1 MLSQERNEIIISFLT
16 SFFLQ
21 TFLIIKKGKNAIAAK
36 NILQNKTVIAE
47 VAVTVARAII
57 TENDQRTTV
66 DKRAI
71 TALEDLL
78 IKFLHR

>member
-1 MLSQERNEIIISFLT
+1 MLIEERNEIFIRYQK

-36 NILQNKTVIAE
+36 NILQNKTTIAE

-78 IKFLHR
+78 IKFNYR